1 MSTEDHEVLEI
12 FRQESTEHLS
22 DVENDILEIERGGA
36 DPEIIG
42 HLFRAVHTVKGG
54 AGFLKLEKI
63 NDLSHHLENVVDKIR
78 NKKLAPSEVISEALL
93 KGIDKLQY
101 LLDNIEISNNE
112 DISEELQL
120 LDAIFDNNYKK
131 TDTTCQKDNLKSE
144 NKNTEPFNLNN
155 YDLDS
160 VIKQKNYLIICS
172 FNSMVNSES
181 SSRTANDIINE
192 VRSVG
197 TLIDI
202 KPSLELLQNP
212 EKLSIE
218 DIDQNIVSFILST
231 VLDDIDVFQSGLNI
245 IPERITILEP
255 KDILDLF
262 QEKNISQ
269 NSIIEKQPQN
279 TVVFKPAQKEITS
292 SVKRKDSTLRVPLPV
307 LDKLMNL
314 AGELVLVRN
323 QNLQAVAT
331 ANIQNI
337 TSTSKNLNVVTSEL
351 QESIMQTRMQPIGTV
366 FNRFGRVVRDL
377 AKKLNKEI
385 DLEIIGSEVELDKS
399 IIESI
404 GDPLTHLVRN
414 AVDHGIEDPI
424 TRREKGKNQYGN
436 LKLKAFHAS
445 GQINIQI
452 TDDGKG
458 MDPNALKNSAIEK
471 ELITEEKAELL
482 SDKEAFKL
490 IFYPGFS
497 TAVEISD
504 ISGRGVGMDVVKA
517 SFQKLGGII
526 DIDSEVNIGT
536 TITIKLPLTLA
547 IIPSLIVSVENICF
561 AIPQMNIIEI
571 VWLHGQNVFQDIKT
585 IGKQEVYWLRNKML
599 KLVRLSNIFN
609 IRKTY
614 TDQKN
619 ITKTDRRKQTGDRRN
634 SNTLVEF
641 KEMRNGPVD
650 RRVDISNSIYVVV
663 IKLGK
668 EEFGLIVDQ
677 IVDTE
682 EIVVKPLH
690 KQLKKS
696 GAFSGTAV
704 LGDGRI
710 ALIIDINTLAETAAL
725 GLNEIED
732 SNKSH
737 ASQIADDSQPFLLY
751 SLNKKEKF
759 AVPVQ
764 LIKRVEPIK
773 SVNIKNVKGKEY
785 IDYRDHVIPL
795 IRTENVFQSIDAEYD
810 DEQYAIIPAINKPIG
825 IVTSRIIDTINLE
838 TDHIDTETIN
848 EDGVLGSVLHNNEV
862 VLIVDLF
869 YIIEKIEPNW
879 ISSEHSIEQ
888 KEIKILFVDD
898 SIFFRTLVTTY
909 LSAANYTVINAENG
923 KQAFELLKTE
933 NVDLIISDL
942 NMPEMDG
949 FEFAK
954 LVRSQEIYKD
964 IPMIALS
971 SMNEIDGIN
980 LAKQVGFNE
989 FKSKQNKEAILQ
1001 TIDKLK
1007 KNIKHFSNENK
1018 G

>member
-1 MSTEDHEVLEI
+1 MSFDDHEVLEI

-36 DPEIIG
+36 DPDLIG

-54 AGFLKLEKI
+54 AGFLKLDNI
-63 NDLSHHLENVVDKIR
+63 NKLSHHLENVVDNIR
-78 NKKLAPSEVISEALL
+78 NNTLVPCETVSEVLL

-101 LLDNIEISNNE
+101 MLDNIEDSNNE
-112 DISEELQL
+112 DISEELRL
-120 LDAIFDNNYKK
+120 LDELLTNSADTAFTENNSNNPEERVI
-131 TDTTCQKDNLKSE
+131 DTK
-144 NKNTEPFNLNN
+144 PFNLNN
-155 YDLDS
+155 YDLD
-160 VIKQKNYLIICS
+160 IIIEEKKCLIICS
-172 FNSMVNSES
+172 FNSIVNHES
-181 SSRTANDIINE
+181 SGRTVNEIIEELKSIGNFVDI
-192 VRSVG
+192 SPDLK
-197 TLIDI
+197 LI
-202 KPSLELLQNP
+202 ENP
-212 EKLSIE
+212 EDLSIE
-218 DIDQNIVSFILST
+218 DSDRNTISFILST
-231 VLDDIDVFQSGLNI
+231 VLDDIVFFTECLRI
-245 IPERITILEP
+245 IPEKILLLKPSEILKYIQETGITEVQEIENE
-255 KDILDLF
+255 I
-262 QEKNISQ
+262 QEKITDIN
-269 NSIIEKQPQN
+269 IEKKAKS
-279 TVVFKPAQKEITS
+279 TA
-292 SVKRKDSTLRVPLPV
+292 KRKDSTLRVPLPV

-385 DLEIIGSEVELDKS
+385 NLDIIGSEVELDKS

-414 AVDHGIEDPI
+414 AVDHGIEEPGY
-424 TRREKGKNQYGN
+424 RKKNGKNPTGS

-458 MDPNALKNSAIEK
+458 MDPTILKKSAIEK
-471 ELITEEKAELL
+471 NLITEDKAEQL

-497 TAVEISD
+497 TAGKVSD
-504 ISGRGVGMDVVKA
+504 ISGRGVGMDVVKS

-526 DIDSEVNIGT
+526 DIESELNIGT

-571 VWLHGQNVFQDIKT
+571 VWLHGENVYQDIKN
-585 IGKQEVYWLRNKML
+585 IGDQEVYWLRNKML

-614 TDQKN
+614 TDIN
-619 ITKTDRRKQTGDRRN
+619 NNSKTDRRKQSGDRRN
-634 SNTLVEF
+634 SSKAGEF
-641 KEMRNGPVD
+641 KDMRNGPVD

-690 KQLKKS
+690 KQLKES

-710 ALIIDINTLAETAAL
+710 ALIIDINTLAETADL

-732 SNKSH
+732 SHKMH
-737 ASQIADDSQPFLLY
+737 ASQIADDNQPFLLY
-751 SLNKKEKF
+751 SLNKNEKF

-764 LIKRVEPIK
+764 LIKRVEPIQ
-773 SVNIKNVKGKEY
+773 SINIKDVKGKEY
-785 IDYRDHVIPL
+785 IDYRNHVIPL
-795 IRTENVFQSIDAEYD
+795 IRTEKVLHSIDAQYCE
-810 DEQYAIIPAINKPIG
+810 EQYAIIPAIHKPIG
-825 IVTSRIIDTINLE
+825 IMASNIIDTINLE
-838 TDHIDTETIN
+838 TDKIDTETISK
-848 EDGVLGSVLHNNEV
+848 DGILGSVLYNNEV

-869 YIIEKIEPNW
+869 YIIEKIEPSW
-879 ISSEHSIEQ
+879 ITNDRCTEQ
-888 KEIKILFVDD
+888 EGNKILFIDD
-898 SIFFRTLVTTY
+898 STFFRTLITTY
-909 LSAANYTVINAENG
+909 LTAANYYVLHAENG
-923 KQAFELLKTE
+923 EEAIKLLETE
-933 NVDLIISDL
+933 SVDIIISDL
-942 NMPEMDG
+942 NMPIMDG

-954 LVRSQEIYKD
+954 YIRAQKKFKN

-971 SMNEIDGIN
+971 SMNEVDGRP
-980 LAKQVGFNE
+980 LAKEVGYNE
-989 FKSKQNKEAILQ
+989 FKSKQNKEAILE
-1001 TIDKLK
+1001 TISMLK
-1007 KNIKHFSNENK
+1007 KSNILLNNESK